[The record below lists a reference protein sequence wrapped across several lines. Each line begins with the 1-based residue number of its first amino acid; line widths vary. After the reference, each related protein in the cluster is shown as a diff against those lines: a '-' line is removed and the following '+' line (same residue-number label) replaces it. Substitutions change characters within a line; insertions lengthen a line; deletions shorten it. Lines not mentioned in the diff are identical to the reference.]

1 MAEPPLLDRRALNRA
16 LLARQ
21 HLLERT
27 DASAVDV
34 VGHLVGMQAQ
44 NAWSP
49 YVGLWSR
56 VEGFTHADL
65 GDALLDRRLARI
77 AVMRGTIHL
86 VDAADALL
94 LPGLLAPL
102 YARDLEVNTL
112 HAAPLRTVDLA
123 AVTALAREL
132 VEAEPRVSTALGKL
146 LAERWPDVP
155 PATLAHAARGTLP
168 LVQVP
173 PRGVWGRSGATTWT
187 TATAWIGTDAAA
199 AAPDLVDP
207 DVLAVEQE
215 RLVLR
220 YLAAFGPAS
229 VMDVQ
234 AWSGLTGLAAVVARL
249 GDRVVRFTAEPSP
262 GKVRPREVL
271 DLPDAPRPP
280 ADVPA
285 PVRFLPDLDNLL
297 LSHADR
303 TRVVADEHRR
313 ALQSPNGVV
322 PGTVLVDGVV
332 AATWR
337 VERARVEDA
346 GTRRRRER
354 ATLVVEPFGTI
365 TARDRRDV
373 EAEAER
379 FVTFFADDAVAHEV
393 VVR

>member
-86 VDAADALL
+86 VDTADALL

-199 AAPDLVDP
+199 AAPDLADP

>member
-27 DASAVDV
+27 DTSAVEV

-94 LPGLLAPL
+94 LPGLVAPL

-132 VEAEPRVSTALGKL
+132 VEAEPRVSTALGTL
-146 LAERWPDVP
+146 LAERWPHVP
-155 PATLAHAARGTLP
+155 PQTLAHAARGTLP

-187 TATAWIGTDAAA
+187 TTAAWFGPDAAA
-199 AAPDLVDP
+199 AAPDLSDP
-207 DVLAVEQE
+207 GVLAAEQE

-229 VMDVQ
+229 VLDVQ
-234 AWSGLTGLAAVVARL
+234 AWSGLSGLAAVVARL
-249 GDRVVRFTAEPSP
+249 GDRVVRFTADPSP

-285 PVRFLPDLDNLL
+285 PVRFLPDLDNVL

-337 VERARVEDA
+337 VERVRVEETGA
-346 GTRRRRER
+346 RRRRER
-354 ATLVVEPFGTI
+354 ATLVVEPFGGL
-365 TARDRRDV
+365 TAHDRRDV
-373 EAEAER
+373 VAEAER
-379 FVTFFADDAVAHEV
+379 FVAFFADDAVGHDV

>member
-1 MAEPPLLDRRALNRA
+1 MTGGLLTQRELNRA

-27 DASAVDV
+27 TAPAVEV
-34 VGHLVGMQAQ
+34 VGDLVGLQAQ

-56 VEGFTHADL
+56 VEGFAHADL
-65 GDALLDRRLARI
+65 GDALVDRRLARI

-86 VDAADALL
+86 LVAADALL
-94 LPGLLAPL
+94 LPGLTAPL
-102 YARDLEVNTL
+102 YARDLLTNTV
-112 HAAPLRTVDLA
+112 HGAALRELDVA
-123 AVTALAREL
+123 AVTARARAL
-132 VEAEPRVSTALGKL
+132 VEAEPRVSTELGRL
-146 LAERWPDVP
+146 LAETWPDVA

-187 TATAWIGTDAAA
+187 TTDAWFGEAA
-199 AAPDLVDP
+199 ASAAPDLTDP
-207 DVLAVEQE
+207 DVLASEQE

-229 VMDVQ
+229 VTDAQ
-234 AWSGLTGLAAVVARL
+234 TWSGLGGLADVVARL
-249 GDRVVRFTAEPSP
+249 GDRVVRFRAEPSP

-271 DLPDAPRPP
+271 DVPDGPRPG

-285 PVRFLPDLDNLL
+285 PVRFLPDLDNVL

-303 TRVVADEHRR
+303 TRIVTDERRR

-337 VERARVEDA
+337 VERTRLDA
-346 GTRRRRER
+346 GPGRRRREA
-354 ATLVVEPFGTI
+354 ATLVVTPFEDL
-365 TARDRRDV
+365 ANRDRRAV
-373 EAEAER
+373 AHEGER
-379 FVTFFADDAVAHEV
+379 FVAFFADDAVTHAV
-393 VVR
+393 DVR

>member
-199 AAPDLVDP
+199 AAPDLADP

>member
-1 MAEPPLLDRRALNRA
+1 MAEPPLLTRRALNRA

-21 HLLERT
+21 HLLART
-27 DASAVDV
+27 DAPAADV

-56 VEGFTHADL
+56 VDGFTHADL

-86 VDAADALL
+86 IDATDALL
-94 LPGLLAPL
+94 LPALVAPL

-123 AVTALAREL
+123 AVTAYAREL
-132 VEAEPRVSTALGKL
+132 VESEPRPSTTLGKL
-146 LAERWPDVP
+146 LAERWPHVP

-187 TATAWIGTDAAA
+187 TTTAWFGAEAAA
-199 AAPDLVDP
+199 AAPDLTDP
-207 DVLAVEQE
+207 DVLAAAQE
-215 RLVLR
+215 RLVER

-229 VMDVQ
+229 VADVQ
-234 AWSGLTGLAAVVARL
+234 TWSGLTGLGAVVDRL
-249 GDRVVRFTAEPSP
+249 GDRLVRFTAEPSP
-262 GKVRPREVL
+262 GRVRPREVL

-285 PVRFLPDLDNLL
+285 PVRFLPDLDNVL

-303 TRVVADEHRR
+303 TRVVAEEHRR
-313 ALQSPNGVV
+313 ALQRPNGVV

-332 AATWR
+332 SATWR
-337 VERARVEDA
+337 VERARLD
-346 GTRRRRER
+346 GTGDRRRRER
-354 ATLVVEPFGTI
+354 ATLVVEPFRDLP
-365 TARDRRDV
+365 ARVRRDV
-373 EAEAER
+373 VVEAER
-379 FVTFFADDAVAHEV
+379 FVAFFADDAARHDVEV
-393 VVR
+393 R

>member
-94 LPGLLAPL
+94 LPGLVAPL
-102 YARDLEVNTL
+102 YARDLEVNTQ
-112 HAAPLRTVDLA
+112 HAAALRTVDLA
-123 AVTALAREL
+123 EVTAFAREL

-146 LAERWPDVP
+146 LAERWPHVP

-187 TATAWIGTDAAA
+187 TTTAWFGADA
-199 AAPDLVDP
+199 AAPDLSDP

-229 VMDVQ
+229 VADVQ
-234 AWSGLTGLAAVVARL
+234 TWSGLTGLAAVVGRL
-249 GDRVVRFTAEPSP
+249 DDRVVGFTAEPSP

-271 DLPDAPRPP
+271 DLPEAPRPP

-303 TRVVADEHRR
+303 TRVVSDSHRR

-337 VERARVEDA
+337 VDRARVEEA
-346 GTRRRRER
+346 GSRRRRER
-354 ATLVVEPFGTI
+354 ATLVVEPWGDLA
-365 TARDRRDV
+365 ARDRRDV
-373 EAEAER
+373 VAEAER
-379 FVTFFADDAVAHEV
+379 FVTFFADDAVGHDV

>member
-1 MAEPPLLDRRALNRA
+1 MAEPPLMDRRALNRA

-21 HLLERT
+21 HLLDRT

-34 VGHLVGMQAQ
+34 VGHLVGLQAQ

-94 LPGLLAPL
+94 LPGLVAPL

-112 HAAPLRTVDLA
+112 HAAPLRSVDLA
-123 AVTALAREL
+123 EVTAFAREL
-132 VEAEPRVSTALGKL
+132 VEAEPRVSTTLGKL
-146 LAERWPDVP
+146 LAERWPHVP
-155 PATLAHAARGTLP
+155 PGSLAHAARGTLP

-187 TATAWIGTDAAA
+187 TTTAWFGADAVA
-199 AAPDLVDP
+199 AAPDLSDP

-229 VMDVQ
+229 VTDVQ
-234 AWSGLTGLAAVVARL
+234 AWSGLAGLAAVVARL

-285 PVRFLPDLDNLL
+285 PVRFLPDLDNVL

-337 VERARVEDA
+337 VERVRVDEA
-346 GTRRRRER
+346 GARRRRER
-354 ATLVVEPFGTI
+354 ATLVVEPFGDLG
-365 TARDRRDV
+365 ARARRDV
-373 EAEAER
+373 VAEAER
-379 FVTFFADDAVAHEV
+379 FVTFFADDAVGHDV

>member
-94 LPGLLAPL
+94 LPGLVAPL

-199 AAPDLVDP
+199 AAPDLADP

>member
-1 MAEPPLLDRRALNRA
+1 MAEPPLMDRRALNRA

-34 VGHLVGMQAQ
+34 VGHLVGLQAQ
-44 NAWSP
+44 NVGSP

-94 LPGLLAPL
+94 LPGLVAPL
-102 YARDLEVNTL
+102 YARDLVVNTL
-112 HAAPLRTVDLA
+112 HSAPLRTVDLA
-123 AVTALAREL
+123 EVTAFAREL

-146 LAERWPDVP
+146 LAERWPHVP
-155 PATLAHAARGTLP
+155 PASLAHAARGTLP

-187 TATAWIGTDAAA
+187 TTTAWFGADAA
-199 AAPDLVDP
+199 AAPDLSDP
-207 DVLAVEQE
+207 DVLGAELE

-229 VMDVQ
+229 VTDAQ

-262 GKVRPREVL
+262 GKVHPREVL

-285 PVRFLPDLDNLL
+285 PVRFLPDLDNVL

-303 TRVVADEHRR
+303 TRVVAEEHRR

-337 VERARVEDA
+337 VERVRVEQA
-346 GTRRRRER
+346 RARRRRER
-354 ATLVVEPFGTI
+354 ATLVVEPFGEL
-365 TARDRRDV
+365 TARERRDV
-373 EAEAER
+373 VAEAER
-379 FVTFFADDAVAHEV
+379 FVTFVADDAVGHDVEV
-393 VVR
+393 R